1 MNETILCLSLRT
13 RSSLLQVNYQMKSL
27 PITFLKFSKYN
38 RARDTQGYVW
48 NKGNFEKKRVE
59 GNVTK
64 MYLITVQLIFFYPLF
79 FLFFI
84 FIFLRSKFFLLFGI
98 ILHINIQ
105 SFTQSSKLQYNS
117 QDFKIQVILKTKIEG
132 KIDASH
138 NMKLNHYVKKFFFF
152 FFLRHQSFLFDKSVR
167 ITIEQ
172 LLCFLALY
180 KRKVLVPKL
189 FDKSRFCSFI
199 SHSIFLKIS
208 ENNWLG
214 CSVN

>member
-1 MNETILCLSLRT
+1 
-13 RSSLLQVNYQMKSL
+13 
-27 PITFLKFSKYN
+27 
-38 RARDTQGYVW
+38 
-48 NKGNFEKKRVE
+48 
-59 GNVTK
+59 

-84 FIFLRSKFFLLFGI
+84 FIFLRSKFFVLFGI

-117 QDFKIQVILKTKIEG
+117 QDFKIQVIPKTKIEG

-138 NMKLNHYVKKFFFF
+138 NMKLNHYVNKFFFFFF

-167 ITIEQ
+167 ITLEQ

-189 FDKSRFCSFI
+189 FYKSRFCFI
-199 SHSIFLKIS
+199 SHLIFLKIS
-208 ENNWLG
+208 KNNWLG
-214 CSVN
+214 CYVN